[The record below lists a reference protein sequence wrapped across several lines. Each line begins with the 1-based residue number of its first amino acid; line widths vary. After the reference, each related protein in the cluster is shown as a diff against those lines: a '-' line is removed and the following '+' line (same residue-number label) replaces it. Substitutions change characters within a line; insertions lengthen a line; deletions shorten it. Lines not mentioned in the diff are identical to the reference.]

1 MVYTGTHDNDT
12 MKGWWTNDASGE
24 EKAAVRAYLGNV
36 DNDVAW
42 AFVRAAH
49 DSVADLCIV
58 PMQDVLSLGS
68 EARMNIPSKLD
79 GNWGWRYQP
88 GSLTPEL
95 AQSLALLS
103 QTSDRDEIVLA
114 ADQQRDREA
123 GEDFAA

>member
-1 MVYTGTHDNDT
+1 V
-12 MKGWWTNDASGE
+12 S
-24 EKAAVRAYLGNV
+24 
-36 DNDVAW
+36 W

-58 PMQDVLSLGS
+58 PMQDVLALGS
-68 EARMNIPSKLD
+68 DARMNIPSKLI

-95 AQSLALLS
+95 AQRLALLS
-103 QTSDRDEIVLA
+103 ETSDRDELQLS
-114 ADQQRDREA
+114 ADQQGHREA